1 MRPFL
6 LPDLGEG
13 LREAEIVEW
22 HVGEGDEV
30 AADDALVT
38 VETDKALTE
47 IPAPW
52 SGRILRL
59 HGRTGERIAVG
70 APLAEYDLPPTGA
83 AAPAVTAAPPAVA
96 TAPRVAGAARAAPA
110 AMPAVRALAAELGV
124 DLAGIAGSGPH
135 GTVAVR
141 DVAAAYR
148 AQVGYEPLAGTRRA
162 MADAMAR
169 AHAAVVPAT
178 VMDEARFRGG
188 DVTVRLVAA
197 IAAAARAEPALNAWF
212 DADAGRRVHADVH
225 VGLAVDAPHGLV
237 VPVLRDAG
245 RRPSADLRAEV
256 DRLAAL
262 VRERRVTPGD
272 LAGATITLSN
282 FGPLGGRFATPVVT
296 PPQVAILGAGRLRDG
311 LLPLSLTY
319 DHRAATGGEAGRFL
333 AAIVTALEKEE

>member
-13 LREAEIVEW
+13 LHEAEIVEW
-22 HVGEGDEV
+22 HVAEGEEV
-30 AADDALVT
+30 AADDPLVT

-52 SGRILRL
+52 SGRLVQL
-59 HGRTGERIAVG
+59 HGRPGERVAVG
-70 APLAEYDLPPTGA
+70 APLASYDLPPTASA
-83 AAPAVTAAPPAVA
+83 AASAPAPPVAVA
-96 TAPRVAGAARAAPA
+96 TPVPTRSGAAPA

-124 DLAGIAGSGPH
+124 DLAGLDGSGPD
-135 GTVAVR
+135 GTIAVR
-141 DVAAAYR
+141 DVANAFR
-148 AQVGYEPLAGTRRA
+148 ARAGYEPLAGTRRA
-162 MADAMAR
+162 MAEAMAR
-169 AHAAVVPAT
+169 SHAAVVPAT
-178 VMDEARFRGG
+178 VMDEARFGGG
-188 DVTVRLVAA
+188 DVTVRLLLA
-197 IAAAARAEPALNAWF
+197 IAAATRAEPGLNAWF
-212 DADAGRRVHADVH
+212 DAGAGRRLHAEVH

-237 VPVLRDAG
+237 VPVVRDVGA
-245 RRPSADLRAEV
+245 RTAADLRAEV

-262 VRERRVTPGD
+262 VRERRVAPGD

-333 AAIVTALEKEE
+333 VAVVAALEKEE